1 MDDDPDIRG
10 RLIDLYTRY
19 GDKLTA
25 DQAAER
31 GVSAEDHATFMMDM
45 ADEHRRERETL
56 AEAAKTAPP
65 DPEQIPP
72 RRTPDEVRR
81 IEKGEAERQESMSAG
96 VAPPSTAK
104 RSGSPTTR
112 TRGGSRPCLDP
123 GSPRRRRIPRFHRA
137 AAVGRIRS
145 TRWGSRGSN
154 HSRIVA

>member
-1 MDDDPDIRG
+1 VQAFSARRHQYGTKGENDMDDDPDIRG

-56 AEAAKTAPP
+56 AEAAKTPPP

-72 RRTPDEVRR
+72 RRSPDEVRR
-81 IEKGEAERQESMSAG
+81 IEEGEAERQE
-96 VAPPSTAK
+96 THE
-104 RSGSPTTR
+104 RW
-112 TRGGSRPCLDP
+112 
-123 GSPRRRRIPRFHRA
+123 RRASEH
-137 AAVGRIRS
+137 GETEWQS
-145 TRWGSRGSN
+145 DDED
-154 HSRIVA
+154 